1 MSMENFFNWMSKPVP
16 KDEVIIWFNV
26 HNMNYEK
33 IELFGDIFKSLNQ
46 IVLDTY
52 MGDDIKET
60 KISMTLEDKELHF
73 EWCWKKTIDDF
84 MKEGIEIISKR
95 TSKRFGVS
103 EVIILFLFLSLI
115 SNFKQFL
122 LRNLLKKTKEN

>member
-1 MSMENFFNWMSKPVP
+1 MKENQKEML
-16 KDEVIIWFNV
+16 
-26 HNMNYEK
+26 K
-33 IELFGDIFKSLNQ
+33 IQRE
-46 IVLDTY
+46 
-52 MGDDIKET
+52 
-60 KISMTLEDKELHF
+60 
-73 EWCWKKTIDDF
+73 